1 MIGRREKKRE
11 ATKQDILQAAARL
24 FAARGFDATS
34 VEDISEAADV
44 AKGTFYY
51 NFESKEDVV
60 IALRISA
67 DDDAVARAQSALIAG
82 KLSPLTILERLICE
96 ATQWSDDNPEL
107 ARVFFTRGFE
117 VMHRSFE
124 KEKSIPRLPAV
135 LPDLI
140 SAAQKAGELR
150 TDVPASLLAEAV
162 MHIFITTQ
170 ASWVAKGESGSVVER
185 IRKMFRVLVEGIGDK
200 QTPPLRTANKKK
212 I

>member
-34 VEDISEAADV
+34 VEDITEAADV

-51 NFESKEDVV
+51 NFQSKEEVV

-67 DDDAVARAQSALIAG
+67 DDDAVAHAQSALLARETSA
-82 KLSPLTILERLICE
+82 LSILERLLCE
-96 ATQWSDDNPEL
+96 ATQWSQDNPEL

-117 VMHRSFE
+117 VMHRSFQ
-124 KEKSIPRLPAV
+124 KEKSIPRLPSV

-140 SAAQKAGELR
+140 AVAQGSGELR
-150 TDVPASLLAEAV
+150 TDVPATLLAEAI

-170 ASWVAKGESGSVVER
+170 ASWVAKGQIGSVVEQ
-185 IRKMFRVLVEGIGDK
+185 IRGMFKVLVEGIGT
-200 QTPPLRTANKKK
+200 QTGKGLKSAKKK
-212 I
+212 P

>member
-1 MIGRREKKRE
+1 MIGRRAKKRE
-11 ATKQDILQAAARL
+11 ATKQEILEAAARL

-51 NFESKEDVV
+51 NFQSKEDVV

-67 DDDAVARAQSALIAG
+67 DDDAVARAQSAMIAG
-82 KLSPLTILERLICE
+82 RTNSLTILERLICE
-96 ATQWSDDNPEL
+96 ATQWSEDNPEL

-140 SAAQKAGELR
+140 SVAQRAGELR
-150 TDVPASLLAEAV
+150 ADVPAALLAEAI

-170 ASWVAKGESGSVVER
+170 ASWVAKGQSSSVVEQVR
-185 IRKMFRVLVEGIGDK
+185 TMFKVLVEGIGNQQNTNLK
-200 QTPPLRTANKKK
+200 QAKKK
-212 I
+212 A

>member
-1 MIGRREKKRE
+1 MIGRRAKKRE

-34 VEDISEAADV
+34 VEEIAEAADV

-51 NFESKEDVV
+51 NFQSKEDVV

-67 DDDAVARAQSALIAG
+67 DDDAVARAQSAMIAG
-82 KLSPLTILERLICE
+82 KTDSLTILERLICE
-96 ATQWSDDNPEL
+96 ATQWSEDNPEL

-140 SAAQKAGELR
+140 AAAQRNGELR
-150 TDVPASLLAEAV
+150 TDVPAALLAEAI

-170 ASWVAKGESGSVVER
+170 ASWVAKGQSGSVVDHVR
-185 IRKMFRVLVEGIGDK
+185 TMFKVLVEGIGHQQSSSLK
-200 QTPPLRTANKKK
+200 QAKKK
-212 I
+212 A

>member
-11 ATKQDILQAAARL
+11 ATRQDILRAAGRL

-34 VEDISEAADV
+34 VEDIAEAADV

-51 NFESKEDVV
+51 NFQSKEEVV

-67 DDDAVARAQSALIAG
+67 DDDAVARAQNALIAG
-82 KLSPLTILERLICE
+82 KASALEILERLICE

-117 VMHRSFE
+117 VMHKSFT
-124 KEKSIPRLPAV
+124 KEKTIPRLPAV

-140 SAAQKAGELR
+140 IAAQKAGQLR
-150 TDVPASLLAEAV
+150 SDVPSEILAEAI
-162 MHIFITTQ
+162 MLIFITTQ
-170 ASWVAKGESGSVVER
+170 ASCLAKGEHGSIV
-185 IRKMFRVLVEGIGDK
+185 KKTAAMLKVLIEGIGS
-200 QTPPLRTANKKK
+200 KKMIVAK
-212 I
+212 

>member
-1 MIGRREKKRE
+1 MIGRRAKKRE
-11 ATKQDILQAAARL
+11 ATKQDILKAAARL
-24 FAARGFDATS
+24 FAADGFDSTS

-51 NFESKEDVV
+51 NFQSKEDVV

-67 DDDAVARAQSALIAG
+67 DDDAVARAQSALISGRAD
-82 KLSPLTILERLICE
+82 SLTILERLICE
-96 ATQWSDDNPEL
+96 ATQWSEDNPEL

-140 SAAQKAGELR
+140 AAAQRNNELR
-150 TDVPASLLAEAV
+150 ADVPAALLAEAI

-170 ASWVAKGESGSVVER
+170 ASWVAKGQSGSVVDQVR
-185 IRKMFRVLVEGIGDK
+185 TMFRVLVEGIGNQQNSSLK
-200 QTPPLRTANKKK
+200 QAKKK
-212 I
+212 A

>member
-1 MIGRREKKRE
+1 MIGRRAKKRE

-51 NFESKEDVV
+51 NFQSKEDVV

-82 KLSPLTILERLICE
+82 KTDSLTILERLICE
-96 ATQWSDDNPEL
+96 ATQWSEDNPEL

-140 SAAQKAGELR
+140 AAAQRSGELR
-150 TDVPASLLAEAV
+150 PDVPAALLAEAI

-170 ASWVAKGESGSVVER
+170 ASWVAKGQSGSVVDQVR
-185 IRKMFRVLVEGIGDK
+185 TMFKVLVEGIGSQQSSNLK
-200 QTPPLRTANKKK
+200 QAKKK
-212 I
+212 A